1 MAEFS
6 EKEKQAM
13 INELRREGWLI
24 VSPPP
29 KKMKNSV
36 VKILDGQMSIY
47 DLLEEQYVR

>member
-13 INELRREGWLI
+13 IRREGWLI
-24 VSPPP
+24 VSPP
-29 KKMKNSV
+29 KKRKNSV